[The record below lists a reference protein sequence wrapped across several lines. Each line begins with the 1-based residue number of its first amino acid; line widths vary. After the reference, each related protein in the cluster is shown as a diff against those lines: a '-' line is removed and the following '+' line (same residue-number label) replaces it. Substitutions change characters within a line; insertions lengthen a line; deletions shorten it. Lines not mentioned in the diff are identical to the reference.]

1 VGWGSLPPF
10 IVLRETALEQTMR
23 RISDVD
29 KKKSAKNV
37 RPKGARTLFLVNVA
51 LGDAAMRRAMK
62 LAAELAKS
70 TAILPEESLTSEVQ
84 ALLYEAAGSIECAT
98 GAHGRCVDSKCRCR
112 CHKSRARSRSKR
124 RMRSRLRR

>member
-1 VGWGSLPPF
+1 MGSLLPLF
-10 IVLRETALEQTMR
+10 VLRETALEQTMR

-37 RPKGARTLFLVNVA
+37 RPKGASTLFLVKVA

-62 LAAELAKS
+62 LAAEIAKS
-70 TAILPEESLTSEVQ
+70 AAILPEESLTSEVQ
-84 ALLYEAAGSIECAT
+84 VLLNEAAGSVECVT

-112 CHKSRARSRSKR
+112 CHKSQATGAI
-124 RMRSRLRR
+124 

>member
-1 VGWGSLPPF
+1 MGSLLPLF
-10 IVLRETALEQTMR
+10 VLRETALEQTMR

-37 RPKGARTLFLVNVA
+37 RPKGASTLFLVKVA

-62 LAAELAKS
+62 LAAEIAKS
-70 TAILPEESLTSEVQ
+70 AAILPEESLTSEVQ
-84 ALLYEAAGSIECAT
+84 VLLNEAAGSVECVT

-112 CHKSRARSRSKR
+112 CHKSQARARSKR
-124 RMRSRLRR
+124 RMRPRLRR